1 MPAVPWRGVVGA
13 GRAGVRVERGD
24 RRPQRRTGQVTL
36 DRGQFA
42 AGETQCHAQR
52 EEENKQDAGD
62 EQRRGGPGLAQHG
75 AEPFLVP
82 PDDDEPP
89 AVETDDQ
96 RKQERVDD
104 GDSPTASLKHALQ
117 LRHQGTHQV
126 REKDCEKKRD
136 QSRARNV
143 EEAQYER
150 EQQHRDQN
158 PCRT

>member
-1 MPAVPWRGVVGA
+1 MIRADLPGEFSRTQFRNQGRKRLSQPCALVGDLGA
-13 GRAGVRVERGD
+13 Y
-24 RRPQRRTGQVTL
+24 
-36 DRGQFA
+36 
-42 AGETQCHAQR
+42 
-52 EEENKQDAGD
+52 
-62 EQRRGGPGLAQHG
+62 QHK
-75 AEPFLVP
+75 E
-82 PDDDEPP
+82 D
-89 AVETDDQ
+89 DDQ

>member
-1 MPAVPWRGVVGA
+1 MLLRTPVHGA
-13 GRAGVRVERGD
+13 GR
-24 RRPQRRTGQVTL
+24 RR
-36 DRGQFA
+36 
-42 AGETQCHAQR
+42 CSR
-52 EEENKQDAGD
+52 EDAGSSPPLVGD
-62 EQRRGGPGLAQHG
+62 LGAYQHK
-75 AEPFLVP
+75 E
-82 PDDDEPP
+82 D
-89 AVETDDQ
+89 DDQ